1 MAGNP
6 RPRGEN
12 PRLGIAL
19 MILTTFVFACMDGA
33 SRHLASTYSVMT
45 VAAIRYWVFA
55 AFVLATAAAHP
66 GGIRAVARSQAPR
79 LQVARGL
86 LLAGEMC
93 IVVLSFVLLGLIGT
107 HAIFAVYP
115 LLVAALAGP
124 VLGEFVGWRRG
135 IAILVGLLGMLVILR
150 PGAQVFSPLALIP
163 FAGASMFAL
172 YALLTRKVAFV
183 DRPETSL
190 FYIAVV
196 GAVAITLVVPFFWT
210 PIRSWADWGWMA
222 VLCVLAILGHFLM
235 IKAFAVA
242 EAATV
247 QPFAYFQLVF
257 VTVIAMSV
265 FGERPD
271 AWTVAGAA
279 LILAA
284 GLYTIVREARL
295 GRKG

>member
-1 MAGNP
+1 
-6 RPRGEN
+6 
-12 PRLGIAL
+12 
-19 MILTTFVFACMDGA
+19 
-33 SRHLASTYSVMT
+33 MT

>member
-1 MAGNP
+1 MAGNA

-55 AFVLATAAAHP
+55 AFVLATAFAHP

-79 LQVARGL
+79 LQIARGL

-124 VLGEFVGWRRG
+124 VLGEYVGWRRG

-150 PGAQVFSPLALIP
+150 PGEGNQRQRAENLR
-163 FAGASMFAL
+163 AGASMFAL

-196 GAVAITLVVPFFWT
+196 GAAAITLVVPFFWT

>member
-1 MAGNP
+1 
-6 RPRGEN
+6 
-12 PRLGIAL
+12 

-79 LQVARGL
+79 LQIARGL

-135 IAILVGLLGMLVILR
+135 VAILVGLLGMLVILR